1 MSTTTPGAVARAMAL
16 IEVGR
21 YEQAGKTLSEHLAL
35 EPDDSRAWERL
46 AVCRFEARDYHGARQ
61 AAEQSLRVN
70 PDEADAHLR
79 RSEAFRANGMPYD
92 AVDAAREGVRLLPQ
106 EPIPRVV
113 LAKALRTLPGG
124 EGLGEAY
131 ATALEAIRLS
141 PELTTAHFTL
151 YLVAYDMGR
160 KDICEQ
166 AMRHVLTFDPGNGD
180 ARNNLAALA
189 AEQPHADLYEALG
202 DVSAALAAD
211 PNSWHAHHNLQ
222 IITGKLM
229 RRACWPALACFV
241 IAIFTMIATDTSEPG
256 RNLPPAIPLPA
267 RLAAIAAMAVLW
279 TGCLLW
285 VRHRIPARVRG
296 YVTQL
301 PRRSAALRAIAL
313 GAAWCTLFSIL
324 NLTVRLDP
332 QWLFGVFNI
341 TALGGL
347 AACMTFATRTKR
359 WKVPG

>member
-16 IEVGR
+16 IEIER
-21 YEQAGKTLSEHLAL
+21 YEQAEKILRDHLAL

-46 AVCRFEARDYHGARQ
+46 SVCRFEARDYVGARR
-61 AAEQSLRVN
+61 AAEESLRVN

-79 RSEAFRANGMPYD
+79 RSEAFRANTMWYD

-113 LAKALRTLPGG
+113 LAKALRLLPGG

-141 PELTTAHFTL
+141 PELASAHFAL
-151 YLVAYDMGR
+151 YIVAYDMGR

-166 AMRHVLTFDPGNGD
+166 AMRHVLTFDPGNGS

-189 AEQPHADLYEALG
+189 AERPHADLYDALG

-211 PNSWHAHHNLQ
+211 PNSPHAHHNLRF
-222 IITGKLM
+222 ITGKLM
-229 RRACWPALACFV
+229 RRACWPALACFAV
-241 IAIFTMIATDTSEPG
+241 AIFTMVVSDTSEPG
-256 RNLPPAIPLPA
+256 RDLPPSIPLVA
-267 RLAAIAAMAVLW
+267 RLAGIAAMAALW

-285 VRHRIPARVRG
+285 ARHRIPAPLRG
-296 YVTQL
+296 FVTQL
-301 PRRSAALRAIAL
+301 PRRSVPVRAIAV
-313 GAAWCTLFSIL
+313 GAAWCTLFSVL
-324 NLTVRLDP
+324 LLTVRLDP
-332 QWLFGVFNI
+332 QWLLGAFNI
-341 TALGGL
+341 SALGGL
-347 AACMTFATRTKR
+347 GACMAFATRTKGGKAR
-359 WKVPG
+359 R